1 MLYPYGNNTFQKGA
15 SLRWH
20 QSFITMTILTMITVL
35 TANSLL
41 ITIMRTACSD
51 ILGLLGSC
59 DRAAAHLESAPNPS
73 SHRQDDLRSV
83 SLRFHHYNHD
93 VRVLTMMFLQKCW
106 LGFPFCGRG
115 RAPAPKLIRSKSH
128 SLDIHSIH
136 SLIRFVLFHSVLVIF
151 NFLTIFSQSW
161 QNF

>member
-1 MLYPYGNNTFQKGA
+1 MSTSSKKCTPV
-15 SLRWH
+15 
-20 QSFITMTILTMITVL
+20 LTMITVL

-73 SHRQDDLRSV
+73 SHRQDDLQSV
-83 SLRFHHYNHD
+83 SLRYHHYNHYND
-93 VRVLTMMFLQKCW
+93 VPVLTKMLLWKCW

-115 RAPAPKLIRSKSH
+115 RAPAPKLIRSKSL

-151 NFLTIFSQSW
+151 NFF
-161 QNF
+161 F